1 VALNIHPPDYAAER
15 FHAES
20 EAGRQAIAPEGSS
33 VGLIVTADKKLA
45 GGVVTVDKDSYP
57 LKGAEPGGPAKAE
70 LVLDPAGTVFEKVSE
85 PLRFKV
91 QVTDEHGLSLERPI
105 SGAVQVAPD
114 RPPRIAA
121 AAVSRYVLPTAS
133 PMVMIKALDDYGVKE
148 IILHQTITKGD
159 DPNQAPVHTSA
170 TIAKPA
176 GHPTTV
182 PLWHQLKFSPLG
194 LNKGDRVTIVLEAID
209 YRGSAE
215 GKSGK
220 SDPIVFLVTDR
231 AGLLEAMD
239 KLDERMIEK
248 LDEIIRAQLG
258 IGD

>member
-1 VALNIHPPDYAAER
+1 
-15 FHAES
+15 
-20 EAGRQAIAPEGSS
+20 
-33 VGLIVTADKKLA
+33 
-45 GGVVTVDKDSYP
+45 
-57 LKGAEPGGPAKAE
+57 
-70 LVLDPAGTVFEKVSE
+70 
-85 PLRFKV
+85 
-91 QVTDEHGLSLERPI
+91 
-105 SGAVQVAPD
+105 
-114 RPPRIAA
+114 
-121 AAVSRYVLPTAS
+121 
-133 PMVMIKALDDYGVKE
+133 
-148 IILHQTITKGD
+148 
-159 DPNQAPVHTSA
+159 VHTSA